1 MNKAHIQ
8 YLALSTVAVA
18 LGATLLAGW
27 GNVLAAGMVGILG
40 GRRVAKP
47 LTDPRMGKVA
57 GAAIGLWIGAGAVI
71 GQVVASIIA
80 GATTNTDITPGA
92 VVLLGLVGFAVAWF
106 SATIAGR
113 ENVRPPEPEEEA

>member
-1 MNKAHIQ
+1 MTNRTHIQ
-8 YLALSTVAVA
+8 YLVLSTVAVA

-57 GAAIGLWIGAGAVI
+57 GAAIGLWIGGGAI
-71 GQVVASIIA
+71 AGQVIASIIA
-80 GATTNTDITPGA
+80 GATTNAAIAPGM
-92 VVLLGLVGFAVAWF
+92 VFLLGLIGFVVAWF

-113 ENVRPPEPEEEA
+113 ENVRAPEEEA